1 MTDDRKKNVSSG
13 SVPEAAEGGVDKLET
28 CCGYVAIVG
37 RPNVGKST
45 LLNHLLGRKLSITSR
60 KPQTTRHT
68 LLGLHTEGHTQ
79 AIFVDT
85 PGIHVPSE
93 RAINRYMVRSATSI
107 LHDVD
112 LVIMLIEGQR
122 WTEEDDIVLQHVR
135 GTDVDV
141 FCVINKIDQIKEK
154 ETLLP
159 YMQEISNKTSFK
171 EIVPV
176 SALKDDGVAE
186 LLAMIIDRLP
196 TGPHLFPADQITDKS
211 ERFLIGEIVRE
222 KLMRR
227 LGDELPH
234 RQTVV
239 IEDFKTQSGI
249 VHISAVIY
257 VEREGQKAIVIG
269 RKGALLKSVGQDAR
283 KDIERLLEQKVMLR
297 LWVKVKTHWTNNDQS
312 LKHLGY
318 D

>member
-1 MTDDRKKNVSSG
+1 MADSS
-13 SVPEAAEGGVDKLET
+13 ELQT
-28 CCGYVAIVG
+28 RCGYVAIVG

-68 LLGLHTEGHTQ
+68 LLGLHTEGSVQ
-79 AIFVDT
+79 VIFVDT

-93 RAINRYMVRSATSI
+93 RAINRYMVRSATSV
-107 LHDVD
+107 LFDVD
-112 LVIMLIEGQR
+112 LVIMMIEGQR

-135 GTDVDV
+135 ETDVEV
-141 FCVINKIDQIKEK
+141 FCVINKIDQIRDK

-159 YMQEISNKTSFK
+159 YMEEISNKATFR

-176 SALKDDGVAE
+176 SALRDDGVAE
-186 LLAMIIDRLP
+186 LLAMIIEKLP
-196 TGPHLFPADQITDKS
+196 PGPHLFPADQLTDKS
-211 ERFLIGEIVRE
+211 ERFLVGEIVRE

-239 IEDFKTQSGI
+239 IESFKAQSGV

-283 KDIERLLEQKVMLR
+283 KDIERLIDQKVMLR
-297 LWVKVKTHWTNNDQS
+297 LWVKVKTHWTNSDQA
-312 LKHLGY
+312 LRHLGY

>member
-1 MTDDRKKNVSSG
+1 MPDIPDFNN
-13 SVPEAAEGGVDKLET
+13 PEQNT
-28 CCGYVAIVG
+28 RCGYVAIVG

-68 LLGLHTEGHTQ
+68 LLGLHTEGNAQ

-85 PGIHVPSE
+85 PGIHEPSD
-93 RAINRYMVRSATSI
+93 RAINRYMVRTATSV
-107 LHDVD
+107 LFDVD
-112 LVIMLIEGQR
+112 LVIMVIEGQR
-122 WTEEDDIVLQHVR
+122 WTEEDEVVLRHVR
-135 GTDVDV
+135 SSNMDVY
-141 FCVINKIDQIKEK
+141 CVINKIDLMRDKEL
-154 ETLLP
+154 LLP
-159 YMQEISNKTSFK
+159 YMQEVSAKTGFQ
-171 EIVPV
+171 EIMPI
-176 SALKDDGVAE
+176 SALKDDGVCE
-186 LLAMIIDRLP
+186 LRNMILDKLP
-196 TGPHLFPADQITDKS
+196 RGPHLFPADQLTDKS
-211 ERFLIGEIVRE
+211 ERFLIGEIIRE

-239 IEDFKTQSGI
+239 IENYKLQSGV

-283 KDIERLLEQKVMLR
+283 IDIERLIEQKVMLR
-297 LWVKVKTHWTNNDQS
+297 LWVKVKTGWTNSDQT

>member
-1 MTDDRKKNVSSG
+1 VSDKSIKKLGQNSVSGDYSSG
-13 SVPEAAEGGVDKLET
+13 AR
-28 CCGYVAIVG
+28 CGYVAIVG

-68 LLGLHTEGHTQ
+68 LLGLHTEGDAQ
-79 AIFVDT
+79 VIFVDT
-85 PGIHVPSE
+85 PGIHVPSD
-93 RAINRYMVRSATSI
+93 RAINRYMVRTATSV
-107 LHDVD
+107 LYDVD
-112 LVIMLIEGQR
+112 LVIMMIEGQR

-135 GTDVDV
+135 NTDVDV
-141 FCVINKIDQIKEK
+141 YCVINKIDQIKDK
-154 ETLLP
+154 ESLLP
-159 YMQEISNKTSFK
+159 YMQEVADKTSFK
-171 EIVPV
+171 EIIPI
-176 SALKDDGVAE
+176 SALRDDGVAE
-186 LLAMIIDRLP
+186 LLAMIVRTLP
-196 TGPHLFPADQITDKS
+196 SGPHLFPADQLTDKS

-239 IEDFKTQSGI
+239 VESFKTEPGI
-249 VHISAVIY
+249 VHISAIIY

-269 RKGALLKSVGQDAR
+269 KKGALLKSVGQDAR
-283 KDIERLLEQKVMLR
+283 KDIERLIDQRVMLR
-297 LWVKVKTHWTNNDQS
+297 LWVKVKSHWTNSEQT

>member
-1 MTDDRKKNVSSG
+1 MGKKTEKDLSLRDTSDSNDIQG
-13 SVPEAAEGGVDKLET
+13 DT
-28 CCGYVAIVG
+28 RCGYVAIVG

-45 LLNHLLGRKLSITSR
+45 LLNHILGRKLSITSR

-68 LLGLHTEGHTQ
+68 LLGLHTEGNVQ

-85 PGIHVPSE
+85 PGIHEPSD
-93 RAINRYMVRSATSI
+93 RAINRYMVRTATSV
-107 LHDVD
+107 LYDVD
-112 LVIMLIEGQR
+112 LIILVIEGQR
-122 WTEEDDIVLQHVR
+122 WTEEDAVVLQHVR
-135 GTDVDV
+135 ESEVEV
-141 FCVINKIDQIKEK
+141 YCVINKIDLISEK
-154 ETLLP
+154 EVLLP
-159 YMQEISNKTSFK
+159 YMQDVSEKTGFK
-171 EIVPV
+171 EIIPV
-176 SALKDDGVAE
+176 SALKDDGVGA
-186 LLAMIIDRLP
+186 LRKMILDKLP
-196 TGPHLFPADQITDKS
+196 PGPHLFPADQLTDKS
-211 ERFLIGEIVRE
+211 ERFLVGEIIRE

-227 LGDELPH
+227 LGDEIPH

-239 IEDFKTQSGI
+239 IEDFKVQSGI

-283 KDIERLLEQKVMLR
+283 IDIERLIEQKVMLR
-297 LWVKVKTHWTNNDQS
+297 LWVKVKTGWTNSDQT